1 MHIHRF
7 SIRNYKCFRATDPIE
22 FSTGINIIT
31 GQNNAGKT
39 AFLEALSL
47 SFPSKPHRSLTAAPN
62 PNTRTNAPSTVDFVL
77 RFSGADLPRIISG
90 SPNRTV
96 KLFLPD
102 PESPFERFLGVTRQ
116 SPEFRSRFIQALIEQ
131 SVLNISA
138 TASSAPQ
145 QAQQPVFTVAPSP
158 AFGLYE
164 TEGTLTEAVTT
175 NLESVVPAPLVRG
188 SEPEIATG
196 AIVPY
201 FRQHLY
207 VFRAHRPIPDTAGVG
222 PNAALSPELTN
233 LAEVLNLMQSNSAV
247 FEEFNRYVT
256 GVLPQVRW
264 VSTHPSTGGQVQI
277 RIWPV
282 DRNSKRDDLAQPL
295 SECGTGIGQ
304 VLAMLY
310 IVFSSTEPRTILID
324 EPNTFLHPGAVR
336 ALLQVFQ
343 EHPEHQY
350 FIATHSPTVIT
361 AASPGTVL
369 LVRCSASESLVST
382 IDVKQAASART
393 YLQEIG
399 ASLSDVFGADR
410 ILWVEGATE
419 EQCFP
424 KILTALKKGLLMG
437 TIIKGVISTD
447 AFTSKDAK
455 RVIEVYTRLSHADSL
470 LPPALGFIFDSET
483 KTEDE
488 KRDLI
493 KESGDRLR
501 FLPRRMF
508 ENYLLHP
515 EAIAEVLNVLDGSGD
530 GSVAEAKVEEM
541 IQVAVGNDAY
551 FKRLPPET
559 PHDLKSIDGAE
570 LLRDV
575 FAALTKTR
583 VQFDKVQHSVALCDW
598 VLENEPEQLR
608 EVANLIEERMKAGS
622 PQSASA

>member
-1 MHIHRF
+1 
-7 SIRNYKCFRATDPIE
+7 
-22 FSTGINIIT
+22 
-31 GQNNAGKT
+31 
-39 AFLEALSL
+39 
-47 SFPSKPHRSLTAAPN
+47 
-62 PNTRTNAPSTVDFVL
+62 
-77 RFSGADLPRIISG
+77 
-90 SPNRTV
+90 
-96 KLFLPD
+96 
-102 PESPFERFLGVTRQ
+102 
-116 SPEFRSRFIQALIEQ
+116 
-131 SVLNISA
+131 
-138 TASSAPQ
+138 
-145 QAQQPVFTVAPSP
+145 
-158 AFGLYE
+158 
-164 TEGTLTEAVTT
+164 
-175 NLESVVPAPLVRG
+175 
-188 SEPEIATG
+188 
-196 AIVPY
+196 
-201 FRQHLY
+201 
-207 VFRAHRPIPDTAGVG
+207 
-222 PNAALSPELTN
+222 
-233 LAEVLNLMQSNSAV
+233 
-247 FEEFNRYVT
+247 
-256 GVLPQVRW
+256 
-264 VSTHPSTGGQVQI
+264 
-277 RIWPV
+277 
-282 DRNSKRDDLAQPL
+282 
-295 SECGTGIGQ
+295 
-304 VLAMLY
+304 MLY